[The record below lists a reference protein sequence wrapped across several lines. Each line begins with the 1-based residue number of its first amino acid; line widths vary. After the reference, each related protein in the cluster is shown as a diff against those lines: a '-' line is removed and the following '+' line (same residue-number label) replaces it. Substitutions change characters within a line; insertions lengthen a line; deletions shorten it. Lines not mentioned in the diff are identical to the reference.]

1 MTDRPTARMVIA
13 ATGISLLAA
22 GGADANRLLNEQW
35 LNRATAAQVSAEIAS
50 GADPS
55 AVSPERLYT
64 PLMLASRYGNLE
76 AMEVLL
82 GAGVDPDQS
91 ARVPGPGPMHFA
103 ANGLT
108 VELLFD
114 WGAKIDLRDQVDFTP
129 LHYAAWNSRLD
140 AMHALIRRGADVHA
154 QSKAGNTPLHRA
166 AQRGQPAA
174 AQILTGAG
182 ADVDAP
188 NSEDVTPLFVAAKH
202 NSPQMVEVL
211 LDTGA
216 DPTIQ
221 TVTGWFPAETAFTEN
236 PKIGDQPVIDRL
248 FGPLGEIPALPGEVS
263 DAPCDGW
270 RVRPGDTG
278 HIIAK
283 EGLGDRNRYRE
294 IGRLNGL
301 SGRNMHTVG
310 MCLKLPG
317 RRAGTRSQS
326 QPVQTCNGYVVKGSD
341 RKSGDVAEA
350 ALGDRSRWPEI
361 ATLNG
366 ITAEN
371 PHRARPVPRTAGP
384 VTDGQERRGHDQF
397 ASAEVAG
404 RLAEDRGQGP
414 IRFPDGMEPAFE
426 NVVAG
431 PDLPFA

>member
-13 ATGISLLAA
+13 AAGISLLAA
-22 GGADANRLLNEQW
+22 GGADANRLLDEQW
-35 LNRATAAQVSAEIAS
+35 LKSATAAQVGREIAS

-55 AVSPERLYT
+55 AVNRDRFHT
-64 PLMLASRYGNLE
+64 PLMVASRHGNLE

-82 GAGVDPDQS
+82 DAGADPHQS
-91 ARVPGPGPMHFA
+91 ARNPGPGPMHFA
-103 ANGLT
+103 ADGLT

-114 WGAKIDLRDQVDFTP
+114 RGAKIDLRDEVDFTP

-154 QSKAGNTPLHRA
+154 QSSTAGNTPLHRA
-166 AQRGQPAA
+166 AKRGQPAA
-174 AQILTGAG
+174 AQILIGAG
-182 ADVDAP
+182 AEVNAP
-188 NSEDVTPLFVAAKH
+188 NSEDVTPLFVAAKF
-202 NSPQMVEVL
+202 NSPRMVGVL
-211 LDTGA
+211 LDAGA
-216 DPTIQ
+216 DPTFR

-236 PKIGDQPVIDRL
+236 PKIGNHPVIDRL
-248 FGPLGEIPALPGEVS
+248 FEPLGKIPALPGEVS

-278 HIIAK
+278 HMIAE
-283 EGLGDRNRYRE
+283 EGLGDRSRFRE

-317 RRAGTRSQS
+317 RRAGTGSPSPPAQACS
-326 QPVQTCNGYVVKGSD
+326 GYVVKGSD
-341 RKSGDVAEA
+341 RKLGDVAEA

-361 ATLNG
+361 AGLNG

-371 PHRARPVPRTAGP
+371 PHRP
-384 VTDGQERRGHDQF
+384 GQCLE
-397 ASAEVAG
+397 
-404 RLAEDRGQGP
+404 LPGQ
-414 IRFPDGMEPAFE
+414 
-426 NVVAG
+426 
-431 PDLPFA
+431 